1 MRALLK
7 LTWVEIKLFIR
18 EPITVVFTLALP
30 IIFLL
35 VMGGVFGNTASADIY
50 RGVGAMDYYMPSYYG
65 LVLMAIGTVALPVH
79 LTGYRERGVLRR
91 FRASSFSVWSVLG
104 SQFMVSLVI
113 GVIGCVLV
121 TVVGILAYHPH
132 MPVYPGQL
140 VAAFALTVACFTA
153 FGFFLGAVLPSTRSA
168 QGVGLILF
176 FVMMILGGAGPPPEV
191 LTGPMKII
199 GEITPLRHSIL
210 MLQNTWLGFDW
221 HVSGSLIT
229 AGVTV
234 VSAVLAARFFR
245 WE

>member
-1 MRALLK
+1 MRSLFK

-35 VMGGVFGNTASADIY
+35 VMGGVFGNEAKADYY
-50 RGVGAMDYYMPSYYG
+50 RGVGAMNYYMPAYFG
-65 LVLMAIGTVALPVH
+65 LVMMAIGTVALPVH

-104 SQFMVSLVI
+104 SQTMVSFIIAIIGSLLVMVL
-113 GVIGCVLV
+113 GVLV
-121 TVVGILAYHPH
+121 YHPA
-132 MPVYPGQL
+132 MPVHVLQL
-140 VAAFALTVACFTA
+140 VAAFVLGVLCFTA

-168 QGVGLILF
+168 QGIGLILF

-191 LTGPMKII
+191 LKGAMGII
-199 GEITPLRHSIL
+199 GDITPLRHVIL
-210 MLQNTWLGFDW
+210 MLQNPYLGFGW
-221 HVSGSLIT
+221 HVSASLIT
-229 AGVTV
+229 VGVTV
-234 VSAVLAARFFR
+234 VSAGLAARFFR